1 MTSPAVP
8 AKCRG
13 QSKNPLRYELLSY
26 ISWVFTLTP
35 PIRRRSA
42 GTAATSNPRFWLS
55 GLTLLLFVVLGTGCA
70 ERHDQ
75 RLKVRVTS
83 LGIPDTPWHDF
94 WLRFA
99 ATLEQNDG
107 AGEIDLDLFI
117 SGELGSEET
126 ALANLRRGRIQVG
139 GFALQGVA
147 TLIPELNV
155 LLAPYL
161 FDSREEAAFVMDH
174 YLSDAYAKLF
184 AEKGLTLIQWSEVGW
199 FYIYGK
205 KPLTTPVATRGISMR
220 SSNALGSR
228 YFAEAIGADLI
239 PLSFAE
245 VIPALQTNLI
255 ESGQTGVGMYT
266 LAGIARAAPHLA
278 LTRHAFDMGPIL
290 ANKDWYDGLS
300 DRRRRLI
307 FDSIESAEVNRTLI
321 RAALDDYFQNS
332 LPAMAVTVHE
342 LNEEQ
347 QAQWRAV
354 ALPTHRKLLRD
365 TGGQAE
371 HIYAL
376 VQRGKADFKSTMAQ
390 SENG

>member
-1 MTSPAVP
+1 MAL
-8 AKCRG
+8 
-13 QSKNPLRYELLSY
+13 LRR
-26 ISWVFTLTP
+26 T
-35 PIRRRSA
+35 
-42 GTAATSNPRFWLS
+42 
-55 GLTLLLFVVLGTGCA
+55 GLIILLLAVIITLPAGCTDKPDK
-70 ERHDQ
+70 H
-75 RLKVRVTS
+75 LKVRVTS
-83 LGIPDTPWHDF
+83 LGIPETPWHDF

-99 ATLEQNDG
+99 ATLDG
-107 AGEIDLDLFI
+107 TEGADEIDLDLFI

-126 ALANLRRGRIQVG
+126 ALANLRRGRIQIG

-161 FDSREEAAFVMDH
+161 FASRDEAAFVMDH

-205 KPLTTPVATRGISMR
+205 KPLLTPASTRGISMR
-220 SSNALGSR
+220 ASNALGSR

-255 ESGQTGVGMYT
+255 ESGQTGVGMYA
-266 LAGIARAAPHLA
+266 LAGIAKAAPHLV

-290 ANKDWYDGLS
+290 ANKEWYDALS
-300 DRRRRLI
+300 GRHRRII

-321 RAALDDYFQNS
+321 RAELDNYFRNS
-332 LPAMAVTVHE
+332 LPAMDVTVHE
-342 LNEEQ
+342 LNGEQ
-347 QAQWRAV
+347 QAEWRAV
-354 ALPTHRKLLRD
+354 ALPTHQPLLRD
-365 TGGQAE
+365 TGGNAE
-371 HIYAL
+371 YIYAL
-376 VQRGKADFKSTMAQ
+376 VQQGKARFKS
-390 SENG
+390 GK

>member
-1 MTSPAVP
+1 MLLRNVPIILILAIALSLPA
-8 AKCRG
+8 
-13 QSKNPLRYELLSY
+13 
-26 ISWVFTLTP
+26 
-35 PIRRRSA
+35 
-42 GTAATSNPRFWLS
+42 
-55 GLTLLLFVVLGTGCA
+55 GCA
-70 ERHDQ
+70 DRHGD

-99 ATLEQNDG
+99 ATLEQRDS

-126 ALANLRRGRIQVG
+126 ALANLRRGRIQIG

-147 TLIPELNV
+147 TLIPELNI

-161 FDSREEAAFVMDH
+161 FDTRDEAAFVMDH
-174 YLSDAYAKLF
+174 YLTDAYAKLF

-199 FYIYGK
+199 FYLYGK
-205 KPLTTPVATRGISMR
+205 KPLLTPGSTRGISMR
-220 SSNALGSR
+220 ASNALGSR

-266 LAGIARAAPHLA
+266 LAGIAKAAPHLI

-290 ANKDWYDGLS
+290 ANSEWYDGLS
-300 DRRRRLI
+300 DKHRRMI

-321 RAALDDYFQNS
+321 RAALDDYFRNS
-332 LPAMAVTVHE
+332 LPAMDVTVHE
-342 LNEEQ
+342 LDEAQ
-347 QAQWRAV
+347 QAEWRAA
-354 ALPTHRKLLRD
+354 ALPTHQALLQD
-365 TGGQAE
+365 TGGQAG

-376 VQRGKADFKSTMAQ
+376 VQQGKARFRETA
-390 SENG
+390 NGTE

>member
-1 MTSPAVP
+1 M
-8 AKCRG
+8 
-13 QSKNPLRYELLSY
+13 PLPKR
-26 ISWVFTLTP
+26 
-35 PIRRRSA
+35 A
-42 GTAATSNPRFWLS
+42 
-55 GLTLLLFVVLGTGCA
+55 GLTILLLAAIITLPAGCA
-70 ERHDQ
+70 DGQDRE
-75 RLKVRVTS
+75 LKVRVTS
-83 LGIPDTPWHDF
+83 LGIPNTPWHDF

-99 ATLEQNDG
+99 ATLEQRDS
-107 AGEIDLDLFI
+107 ADEIDLDLFI
-117 SGELGSEET
+117 AGELGSEET
-126 ALANLRRGRIQVG
+126 ALANLRRGRIQIG

-147 TLIPELNV
+147 TLVPELNV

-161 FDSREEAAFVMDH
+161 FDSREQAAFVMDH

-184 AEKGLTLIQWSEVGW
+184 AERGLTLIQWSEVGW
-199 FYIYGK
+199 FYIYAK
-205 KPLTTPVATRGISMR
+205 KPLLTPDTSRGISMR

-266 LAGIARAAPHLA
+266 LAGIARVAPHLI

-290 ANKDWYDGLS
+290 ANKDWYDSLS
-300 DRRRRLI
+300 DRHRRLI

-321 RAALDDYFQNS
+321 RAELDNYFRNS
-332 LPAMAVTVHE
+332 LPAMDVTVHE
-342 LNEEQ
+342 LTEAQ
-347 QAQWRAV
+347 QAQWQAV
-354 ALPTHRKLLRD
+354 ALPTHQTLLQD

-376 VQRGKADFKSTMAQ
+376 VQQGKARFNAGS
-390 SENG
+390 

>member
-1 MTSPAVP
+1 MP
-8 AKCRG
+8 
-13 QSKNPLRYELLSY
+13 PLQR
-26 ISWVFTLTP
+26 T
-35 PIRRRSA
+35 
-42 GTAATSNPRFWLS
+42 
-55 GLTLLLFVVLGTGCA
+55 GLTVLLLASISTLGAGCA
-70 ERHDQ
+70 ESTDKD
-75 RLKVRVTS
+75 LKVRVTS

-99 ATLEQNDG
+99 TTLEERD
-107 AGEIDLDLFI
+107 AAEEIDLDLFI

-126 ALANLRRGRIQVG
+126 ALANLRRGRVQIG

-161 FDSREEAAFVMDH
+161 FDSREEAAFVMDN
-174 YLSDAYAKLF
+174 YLSDAYSKLF
-184 AEKGLTLIQWSEVGW
+184 AEKGLKLIQWSEVGW
-199 FYIYGK
+199 FYVYGK
-205 KPLTTPVATRGISMR
+205 QPLLTPDATRGISMR

-266 LAGIARAAPHLA
+266 LAGIAKAAPHLV

-290 ANKDWYDGLS
+290 ANKVWYDGLPE
-300 DRRRRLI
+300 RFRRLI

-321 RAALDDYFQNS
+321 RAALDNYFRNS
-332 LPAMAVTVHE
+332 LPAMDVTVHE
-342 LNEEQ
+342 LSEQQ
-347 QAQWRAV
+347 QAQWRTV
-354 ALPTHRKLLRD
+354 ALPTHQLLLRD

-376 VQRGKADFKSTMAQ
+376 VQRGKAEFSIRKGVSRLDSRLRG
-390 SENG
+390 NGGLQGEL

>member
-1 MTSPAVP
+1 M
-8 AKCRG
+8 
-13 QSKNPLRYELLSY
+13 PLLQRASL
-26 ISWVFTLTP
+26 I
-35 PIRRRSA
+35 I
-42 GTAATSNPRFWLS
+42 
-55 GLTLLLFVVLGTGCA
+55 LLLAVMITQIGGCA
-70 ERHDQ
+70 ERGDKQ
-75 RLKVRVTS
+75 LKVRVTS

-99 ATLEQNDG
+99 ATLEQNDS

-126 ALANLRRGRIQVG
+126 ALANLRRGRIQIG

-205 KPLTTPVATRGISMR
+205 KPLLTPAATRGISMR

-266 LAGIARAAPHLA
+266 LAGIARPAPHLM

-290 ANKDWYDGLS
+290 ANKDWYDGLPE
-300 DRRRRLI
+300 RLRRLV

-321 RAALDDYFQNS
+321 RAALDNYFQIS

-342 LNEEQ
+342 LDAEQ
-347 QAQWRAV
+347 QAQWRER
-354 ALPTHRKLLRD
+354 ALPTHPRLLEE
-365 TGGQAE
+365 TGGQARQ
-371 HIYAL
+371 IYAL
-376 VQRGKADFKSTMAQ
+376 VQQGKAEFQSASKSA
-390 SENG
+390 SL

>member
-1 MTSPAVP
+1 MLLRNVPIILILAIAISLPA
-8 AKCRG
+8 
-13 QSKNPLRYELLSY
+13 
-26 ISWVFTLTP
+26 
-35 PIRRRSA
+35 
-42 GTAATSNPRFWLS
+42 
-55 GLTLLLFVVLGTGCA
+55 GCA
-70 ERHDQ
+70 DKHAD

-99 ATLEQNDG
+99 ATLEARDR
-107 AGEIDLDLFI
+107 AEEIDLDLFI

-126 ALANLRRGRIQVG
+126 ALANLRRGRIQIG

-147 TLIPELNV
+147 TLIPELNI

-161 FDSREEAAFVMDH
+161 FDSRAQAAFVMDH
-174 YLSDAYAKLF
+174 YLTDAYAKLF
-184 AEKGLTLIQWSEVGW
+184 AQKGLTLIQWSEVGW

-205 KPLTTPVATRGISMR
+205 KPLLTPGATRGISMR
-220 SSNALGSR
+220 ASNALGSR

-266 LAGIARAAPHLA
+266 LAGIARAAPHLV

-290 ANKDWYDGLS
+290 ANKQWYDGLT
-300 DRRRRLI
+300 DRHRRMI
-307 FDSIESAEVNRTLI
+307 FDSIENVEVNRMLI
-321 RAALDDYFQNS
+321 RAALDDYFRSS
-332 LPAMAVTVHE
+332 LPAMDVTVHD
-342 LNEEQ
+342 LTGEQ
-347 QAQWRAV
+347 QAEWRAV
-354 ALPTHRKLLRD
+354 ALPTHQSLLQD

-371 HIYAL
+371 LVYAL
-376 VQRGKADFKSTMAQ
+376 VQQGKAEFRARKGVSHPDSRLRGNDGRGGNK
-390 SENG
+390 

>member
-1 MTSPAVP
+1 MPSLLRTIPIIPALVIII
-8 AKCRG
+8 
-13 QSKNPLRYELLSY
+13 SLL
-26 ISWVFTLTP
+26 P
-35 PIRRRSA
+35 
-42 GTAATSNPRFWLS
+42 
-55 GLTLLLFVVLGTGCA
+55 GCA
-70 ERHDQ
+70 DEHAG

-83 LGIPDTPWHDF
+83 LGIPNTPWHDF

-99 ATLEQNDG
+99 ATLERNDS

-117 SGELGSEET
+117 AGELGSEET
-126 ALANLRRGRIQVG
+126 ALANLRRGRIQIG

-147 TLIPELNV
+147 TLVPELNL

-161 FDSREEAAFVMDH
+161 FDSREQAAFVMDH
-174 YLSDAYAKLF
+174 YLSGAYSKLF
-184 AEKGLTLIQWSEVGW
+184 AQKGLTLIQWSEVGW
-199 FYIYGK
+199 FYLYAK
-205 KPLTTPVATRGISMR
+205 KPLLTPDSSRGISMR

-266 LAGIARAAPHLA
+266 LAGIARAAPHLM

-290 ANKDWYDGLS
+290 ANQDWYDGLP
-300 DRRRRLI
+300 DRHRRLI

-321 RAALDDYFQNS
+321 RAELDNYFRNS
-332 LPAMAVTVHE
+332 LPAMDVTVHE
-342 LNEEQ
+342 LTEAQ
-347 QAQWRAV
+347 QAQWRIIS
-354 ALPTHRKLLRD
+354 LPTHRKLLRD
-365 TGGQAE
+365 IGGRAE

-376 VQRGKADFKSTMAQ
+376 VQQGKTHFEAE
-390 SENG
+390 ENPLP

>member
-1 MTSPAVP
+1 M
-8 AKCRG
+8 
-13 QSKNPLRYELLSY
+13 
-26 ISWVFTLTP
+26 
-35 PIRRRSA
+35 
-42 GTAATSNPRFWLS
+42 
-55 GLTLLLFVVLGTGCA
+55 TLLRRTSLIILLLAVIIPLPGGCA
-70 ERHDQ
+70 DRPDH

-83 LGIPDTPWHDF
+83 LGIPNTPWHDF

-99 ATLEQNDG
+99 ATLADTDG
-107 AGEIDLDLFI
+107 ADEIDLDLFI

-126 ALANLRRGRIQVG
+126 ALANLRRGRIQIG

-161 FDSREEAAFVMDH
+161 FDSREEAAFVMDQ
-174 YLSDAYAKLF
+174 YLTDAYAELF

-205 KPLTTPVATRGISMR
+205 KPLLTPTQTSGVSMR
-220 SSNALGSR
+220 ASNALGSR

-266 LAGIARAAPHLA
+266 IAGIAKAAPHLM
-278 LTRHAFDMGPIL
+278 LTKHAFDMGPIL
-290 ANKDWYDGLS
+290 ANKEWYDSLS
-300 DRRRRLI
+300 DRHRRI
-307 FDSIESAEVNRTLI
+307 VFGSIESVDVNRTLI
-321 RAALDDYFQNS
+321 RAALDDYFEQS
-332 LPAMAVTVHE
+332 LPGMNVTVHE
-342 LNEEQ
+342 LDEKQ
-347 QAQWRAV
+347 QAQWRSV
-354 ALPTHRKLLRD
+354 ALPTHQSLLQD
-365 TGGQAE
+365 TGGQAH

-376 VQRGKADFKSTMAQ
+376 VQQGKAEFRLLAAG
-390 SENG
+390 N

>member
-1 MTSPAVP
+1 MHS
-8 AKCRG
+8 
-13 QSKNPLRYELLSY
+13 LLSLQL
-26 ISWVFTLTP
+26 IIQFPGRMCIVRPDPVFLFQR
-35 PIRRRSA
+35 I
-42 GTAATSNPRFWLS
+42 
-55 GLTLLLFVVLGTGCA
+55 GLATLLLAVIITLGAGCA
-70 ERHDQ
+70 DNPDQ
-75 RLKVRVTS
+75 HLKVRVTS

-99 ATLEQNDG
+99 ATLEERD
-107 AGEIDLDLFI
+107 AAEEIDLDLFI

-126 ALANLRRGRIQVG
+126 ALANLRRGRVQIG

-205 KPLTTPVATRGISMR
+205 QPLLTPDATRGISMR

-266 LAGIARAAPHLA
+266 LAGIARAAPHLV

-290 ANKDWYDGLS
+290 ANKDWYDSLS
-300 DRRRRLI
+300 GKHRRLI
-307 FDSIESAEVNRTLI
+307 FNSIESAEVNRRLI
-321 RAALDDYFQNS
+321 RAALDDYFRSS

-342 LNEEQ
+342 LNAEQ

-354 ALPTHRKLLRD
+354 SLPTHRKLLQD
-365 TGGQAE
+365 TGGQAG

-376 VQRGKADFKSTMAQ
+376 VQRGKSEFKSA
-390 SENG
+390 SGPR

>member
-1 MTSPAVP
+1 M
-8 AKCRG
+8 
-13 QSKNPLRYELLSY
+13 PLLQR
-26 ISWVFTLTP
+26 T
-35 PIRRRSA
+35 
-42 GTAATSNPRFWLS
+42 
-55 GLTLLLFVVLGTGCA
+55 GLTILLLATVIALTAGCA
-70 ERHDQ
+70 DGQDRG
-75 RLKVRVTS
+75 LKVRVTS

-99 ATLEQNDG
+99 TTLEQNDG
-107 AGEIDLDLFI
+107 ADEIDLDLFI

-126 ALANLRRGRIQVG
+126 ALANLRRGRIQIG

-161 FDSREEAAFVMDH
+161 FDSREEAAYVMDN

-184 AEKGLTLIQWSEVGW
+184 AGKGLTLIQWSEVGW
-199 FYIYGK
+199 FHIYGK
-205 KPLTTPVATRGISMR
+205 KPLLTPDATRGISMR

-266 LAGIARAAPHLA
+266 LAGIARAAPHLV

-290 ANKDWYDGLS
+290 ANKDWYDGLPE
-300 DRRRRLI
+300 RLRRLI
-307 FDSIESAEVNRTLI
+307 FGSIESAEMNRTLI
-321 RAALDDYFQNS
+321 RAALDEYFRNS

-342 LNEEQ
+342 LNAEQ
-347 QAQWRAV
+347 QAQWRTV
-354 ALPTHRKLLRD
+354 ALPTHQSLLRD

-376 VQRGKADFKSTMAQ
+376 IKRGKAEFSIRKGVSRLDSRLHG
-390 SENG
+390 NGMVRGNDVGSGAELRRGNDVGSGNEGLQGEL

>member
-1 MTSPAVP
+1 MFLVVIANT
-8 AKCRG
+8 
-13 QSKNPLRYELLSY
+13 
-26 ISWVFTLTP
+26 
-35 PIRRRSA
+35 A
-42 GTAATSNPRFWLS
+42 GYADNQ
-55 GLTLLLFVVLGTGCA
+55 
-70 ERHDQ
+70 DK

-99 ATLEQNDG
+99 TTLEQNDD
-107 AGEIDLDLFI
+107 ADEIDLDLFI

-126 ALANLRRGRIQVG
+126 ALGNLRRGRIQIG

-161 FDSREEAAFVMDH
+161 FDSREEAAYVMDN

-184 AEKGLTLIQWSEVGW
+184 AGKGLTLIQWSEVGW
-199 FYIYGK
+199 FHIYGK
-205 KPLTTPVATRGISMR
+205 KPLLTPDATRGISMR

-266 LAGIARAAPHLA
+266 LAGIARAAPHLM

-290 ANKDWYDGLS
+290 ANKDWYDGLPE
-300 DRRRRLI
+300 RLRRLI

-321 RAALDDYFQNS
+321 RAALDNYFRNS

-342 LNEEQ
+342 LDAEQ
-347 QAQWRAV
+347 QAKWRAV
-354 ALPTHRKLLRD
+354 SLPTHRKLLQD

-376 VQRGKADFKSTMAQ
+376 VQRGKAEFNIRKGVSRLDSRRRGNEDLQGKL
-390 SENG
+390 

>member
-1 MTSPAVP
+1 M
-8 AKCRG
+8 
-13 QSKNPLRYELLSY
+13 
-26 ISWVFTLTP
+26 
-35 PIRRRSA
+35 
-42 GTAATSNPRFWLS
+42 
-55 GLTLLLFVVLGTGCA
+55 LLLLRNILIILLLAVTITLSTGCA
-70 ERHDQ
+70 DRHGD

-99 ATLEQNDG
+99 ATLEEKDD
-107 AGEIDLDLFI
+107 ADEMDLDLFI

-126 ALANLRRGRIQVG
+126 ALANLRRGRIQIG

-161 FDSREEAAFVMDH
+161 FESRDEAAFVMDH
-174 YLSDAYAKLF
+174 YLTDAYAKLF

-205 KPLTTPVATRGISMR
+205 KPLMTPVATRGISMR
-220 SSNALGSR
+220 ASNALGSR

-266 LAGIARAAPHLA
+266 LAGIAKAAPHLM

-290 ANKDWYDGLS
+290 ANKEWYDGLA
-300 DRRRRLI
+300 DRHRRII
-307 FDSIESAEVNRTLI
+307 FDSIESVELNRTLI
-321 RAALDDYFQNS
+321 RAALDNYFQNS
-332 LPAMAVTVHE
+332 LPEMDVTVHE
-342 LNEEQ
+342 LNEQ
-347 QAQWRAV
+347 QQEVWRAV
-354 ALPTHRKLLRD
+354 ALPTHRMLLQD

-371 HIYAL
+371 DIYAQ
-376 VQRGKADFKSTMAQ
+376 VQQGKAHFKLKKQLRLDDSGR
-390 SENG
+390 EHLVPN